1 MNNQIVIRYDVFI
14 LYALYEINF
23 QKKEK
28 FFDDNIMD
36 YFSCYEYLIESLN
49 TLLLLK
55 INIDY

>member
-23 QKKEK
+23 QKNEK

-36 YFSCYEYLIESLN
+36 FFLWYEYLIESLN